1 VIVLVRRRKIGHDP
15 NNTTW
20 SQSTDRYGQKIMSAQ
35 GWRTGD
41 FLGAQNAP
49 HANHYSA
56 ANASHIR
63 ILAKSDRLGLGAQSA
78 GAEGDNF
85 GLDGFQD
92 LLGRLNGKS
101 EVQLEKDQQKRAD
114 LELKLYAGQKWGN
127 ARFVRGGYLVGDKIE
142 QSKPA
147 KVQKSAGLEESLVT
161 SNVITVEKTW
171 HVPKEQDV
179 KSTQQKRPKSK
190 LSYVFIPTSHDDLE
204 SQTIVVKQT
213 SHSLYNCHDK
223 TEGRESKQTK
233 STRPSSNILV
243 RLGDIITETSRTTRA
258 HVSEDQVRNE
268 SKAERVKRKAKR
280 RARKEVRRL
289 HESCDLKHSEKPKFE
304 PPKEPAQIP
313 AEQISPPKEAS
324 KTAYRSMNTQPTSPT
339 VNFTSSRQAA
349 RQRYIQQKKM
359 SSTNPQAL
367 KEVLC
372 NKKPTIQVTDF
383 RLRYLWGEFELPVR
397 PTTSPLSL
405 WY

>member
-1 VIVLVRRRKIGHDP
+1 MIVLVRRRKIGHDP

-114 LELKLYAGQKWGN
+114 LELKLYAGQKWGI
-127 ARFVRGGYLVGDKIE
+127 ARFVKGGNLVGNKIV
-142 QSKPA
+142 QSKPV
-147 KVQKSAGLEESLVT
+147 KVQKSAGFEESLIT
-161 SNVITVEKTW
+161 SNDITAEKLW
-171 HVPKEQDV
+171 HVAKEQDV
-179 KSTQQKRPKSK
+179 KSTQQKRPKS
-190 LSYVFIPTSHDDLE
+190 
-204 SQTIVVKQT
+204 
-213 SHSLYNCHDK
+213 HSVYNTYDK
-223 TEGRESKQTK
+223 TEGRESKQK
-233 STRPSSNILV
+233 RSTRPSSNTLF
-243 RLGDIITETSRTTRA
+243 RLGDVITETSQTTRA
-258 HVSEDQVRNE
+258 PVSEDQVCNE
-268 SKAERVKRKAKR
+268 SKAERVKRKVER
-280 RARKEVRRL
+280 RVRKEARRL
-289 HESCDLKHSEKPKFE
+289 RESCELQHAKKLKFE
-304 PPKEPAQIP
+304 PPKESAQIL

-324 KTAYRSMNTQPTSPT
+324 KTAYRSMKTQPTPPT
-339 VNFTSSRQAA
+339 VNFTSSRQAV

-359 SSTNPQAL
+359 SSINPQAL
-367 KEVLC
+367 KEVLR
-372 NKKPTIQVTDF
+372 NKGPTRQVTDF
-383 RLRYLWGEFELPVR
+383 HPRYL
-397 PTTSPLSL
+397 
-405 WY
+405 